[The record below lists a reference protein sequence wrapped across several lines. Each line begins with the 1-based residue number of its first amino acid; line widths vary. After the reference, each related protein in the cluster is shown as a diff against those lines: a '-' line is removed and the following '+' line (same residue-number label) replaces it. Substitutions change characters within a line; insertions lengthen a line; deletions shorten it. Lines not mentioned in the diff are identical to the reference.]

1 MNKKTKIVATIGPA
15 SSDYPILKELIKGG
29 VNVIRLNMSHGP
41 YDEQMEKV
49 ENIRKIDAELGTHTA
64 ILMDTKGPE
73 VRTGLF
79 EEKKALLEKG
89 NTVII
94 TTEDI
99 VGNADRFSVSY
110 EGMANDL
117 KVGDTILL
125 DDGYV
130 SVVVKEIKGNDL
142 ICDILN
148 TGYMKDRRGVNVPGV
163 TLNFEFMSPK
173 DRADIEWA
181 CDNDMEYIAA
191 SFVRNA
197 KDLQEIKDVIA
208 SKGNTR
214 IQIISKIESQDG
226 VENFDEILELTDG
239 VMVARG
245 DLGVEVPAEEV
256 PVVQKMIIKKCNAVG
271 KPVITATQMLESM
284 QSNPRPTRAEVS
296 DVFNAVLD
304 GTDAVML
311 SGESA
316 GGDYPLEAVVT
327 QATIVKRA
335 EETYDYD
342 SYTREIHRTLEPTT
356 AKLIAFSAIS
366 TADKLEKVKLIITPT
381 ETGATPRTVS
391 QMKPLTPVLALSPD
405 AAVCRSLAVGY
416 GVITAVCER
425 SETIE
430 VLIADSVSK
439 AKELGLVVAGD
450 YVVVTCGTP
459 STEGATNL
467 VNVVEV
473 K

>member
-15 SSDYPILKELIKGG
+15 SSDYNVLKSLVEAG
-29 VNVIRLNMSHGP
+29 VNVMRLNMSHGA

-49 ENIRKIDAELGTHTA
+49 ENLRKIDAELGTHTA
-64 ILMDTKGPE
+64 ILLDTKGPE

-79 EEKKALLEKG
+79 TDKKALLEKG
-89 NTVII
+89 KTCVI
-94 TTEDI
+94 TTEEI
-99 VGNADRFSVSY
+99 VGNSERFSVTY
-110 EGMANDL
+110 EGMAKDL
-117 KVGDTILL
+117 KIGDIILL

-130 SVVVKEIKGNDL
+130 SVKVQSISGND
-142 ICDILN
+142 ITCEILN

-173 DRADIEWA
+173 DKSDIEWA
-181 CDNDMEYIAA
+181 CDNDFEFIAA

-197 KDLQEIKDVIA
+197 NDLEKIREVVA
-208 SKGNTR
+208 AKGNTR

-256 PVVQKMIIKKCNAVG
+256 PVVQKMIIQKCNLVG

-316 GGDYPLEAVVT
+316 GGDYPLEAVET
-327 QATIVKRA
+327 QATIAKRA
-335 EETYDYD
+335 EEIYNYGA
-342 SYTREIHRTLEPTT
+342 YTREIHRTLEPTT

-366 TADKLEKVKLIITPT
+366 TADKLDKVKLIIAPT
-381 ETGATPRTVS
+381 ETGTTAKLVS
-391 QMKPLTPVLALSPD
+391 QMKPETPVLAVTPRES
-405 AAVCRSLAVGY
+405 VCRELALNY
-416 GVITAVCER
+416 GVLTTTQKR
-425 SETIE
+425 SET
-430 VLIADSVSK
+430 VDDLINESVNK
-439 AKELGLVVAGD
+439 AKELGLVTEGEF
-450 YVVVTCGTP
+450 VVVTCGTP
-459 STEGATNL
+459 STAGSTNL
-467 VNVVEV
+467 INVVRV